1 MEFTTWRYCWRRRS
15 GNMMTLPINSIF
27 ICLWMQIVLIRS
39 EVKSNHYTQQ
49 PRYTGKFLT
58 SVNVEE
64 YKADLVVACLGFC
77 GPLCTCFGYQLSTKR
92 CRVYDFCLDRDF
104 PSWKMD
110 GRIIHH
116 QAVSS
121 ILCVFNTYVFFWFD
135 ILNCF

>member
-39 EVKSNHYTQQ
+39 EVKSNLYTQQ
-49 PRYTGKFLT
+49 PRYTGKFLA

-64 YKADLVVACLGFC
+64 YKADSVVACLGFC

-92 CRVYDFCLDRDF
+92 CRVFDFCLDRDLSF
-104 PSWKMD
+104 MED
-110 GRIIHH
+110 GWMYYTSPCGEVIFMYFT
-116 QAVSS
+116 S
-121 ILCVFNTYVFFWFD
+121 VFF
-135 ILNCF
+135 ISYIKL